1 MVKMYYQVY
10 LDVLFFMNFCLDFLL
25 LHFTKSVFRA
35 PKSLSR
41 SCLGGALGALGNC
54 LLALAAAWPFWL
66 KILLSVP
73 VLSLL
78 IVWAGF
84 PGSRGGIFW
93 KRYLT
98 FLGMTFLLG
107 GLVLALQ
114 YQLQLKTGW
123 ALAAGGAAVWMG
135 IRLFDFFR
143 RRKTNLYEVRL
154 CYKGEQIFL
163 KGLYDT
169 GNHLV
174 CPWNGKGVHVVDE
187 ACMRAYIKEE
197 NGMETAGS
205 GNQSSIDGDGTPEG
219 FFYIPFSSVGK
230 EGGIIKAVQAEE
242 LKVFREEGELLFE
255 KPILALGKPS
265 LFTGKEY
272 HVILHSEILN

>member
-25 LHFTKSVFRA
+25 LHFTKSVLRA
-35 PKSLSR
+35 PKSLGR
-41 SCLGGALGALGNC
+41 SCLGGGLGALGNC

-66 KILLSVP
+66 KVLLSVP
-73 VLSLL
+73 GLSLL

-84 PGSRGGIFW
+84 PRSRAGIFW

-114 YQLQLKTGW
+114 YQMHLKTGW
-123 ALAAGGAAVWMG
+123 ALAAGGAAVWAG
-135 IRLFDFFR
+135 IRLFDLFR
-143 RRKTNLYEVRL
+143 RQKTNLYEVCL
-154 CYKGEQIFL
+154 CYKGKQIFL

-187 ACMRAYIKEE
+187 ACMRAYIKGEDGEE
-197 NGMETAGS
+197 AVKNGEKA
-205 GNQSSIDGDGTPEG
+205 QAG

-230 EGGIIKAVQAEE
+230 EGGIIKAIQAEE
-242 LKVFREEGELLFE
+242 LKVFREEGELFFE

-265 LFTGKEY
+265 LFAGKEY